1 VELKKKTKRIYLKE
15 RKIIRW
21 NLKEKKNEKK
31 RSGLVGQ
38 PLNLHI

>member
-1 VELKKKTKRIYLKE
+1 LKE

-21 NLKEKKNEKK
+21 NLKEKKMKKK